1 MSRTLCA
8 IGLMSGTSMDGVDV
22 TLIESDGE
30 SVSRRGE
37 GLLLAYDDAIR
48 ALIARAVDAASGL
61 SDRQA
66 RPGPLAQAE
75 AAVTRAHIEA
85 VQAYRARHDLEASG
99 IDVIG
104 FHGQTL
110 LHRPDQGLT
119 IQIGDGG
126 ALAQSAG
133 IDVVYDMR
141 GNDMAAGGQ
150 GAPLVPVY
158 HRALVRQAGLKRPVA
173 VVNIGGVANVT
184 WIGGNGEMVAFDT
197 GPGNAMLDD
206 WMVAR
211 TDQRID
217 EDGLFAQRGSV
228 DEHALRRLLESSYF
242 LKKPPKSLDRNNF
255 FSKLYFSSQCG
266 RWRCHADRIRRPRLG
281 QGR

>member
-1 MSRTLCA
+1 MSRTLRA

-85 VQAYRARHDLEASG
+85 VQAYLAHHDLEASG

-126 ALAQSAG
+126 ALAQGTG

-173 VVNIGGVANVT
+173 VVISVVSP
-184 WIGGNGEMVAFDT
+184 MS
-197 GPGNAMLDD
+197 
-206 WMVAR
+206 
-211 TDQRID
+211 
-217 EDGLFAQRGSV
+217 RG
-228 DEHALRRLLESSYF
+228 
-242 LKKPPKSLDRNNF
+242 
-255 FSKLYFSSQCG
+255 
-266 RWRCHADRIRRPRLG
+266 
-281 QGR
+281 